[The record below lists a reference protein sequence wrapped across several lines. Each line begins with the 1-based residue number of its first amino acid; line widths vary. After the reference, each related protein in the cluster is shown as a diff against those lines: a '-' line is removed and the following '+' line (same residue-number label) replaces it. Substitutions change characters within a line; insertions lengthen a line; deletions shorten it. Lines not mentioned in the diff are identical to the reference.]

1 MHTENVSGSHVPCF
15 YIDEKNADWFKNYY
29 ITEIVLEL
37 GPSYIPF
44 QGREMTA
51 GNMSTKAVQCD

>member
-1 MHTENVSGSHVPCF
+1 MFLDYEQ
-15 YIDEKNADWFKNYY
+15 NADWFKNYY